1 MYAGAIIGSVLF
13 FLLLG
18 FFSDLIFVGRG
29 GHDNEPLAF
38 AVEIEGGAGETE
50 GGHEE
55 AAVDYAALVAA
66 ADLAKGEGLYKKCKA
81 CHKLEDGVNAVG
93 PSLWGIVGRD
103 IASAEGYAYSGSLS
117 DIEGDWTLETLQ
129 AFLESPKGMA
139 ADTKMSFKGLSKVED
154 RVNLIVYLNEADGSP
169 VELAAAA
176 GGEAEAPAPEAVT
189 EAVTE
194 TAAEPATEASTETAT
209 AESTEAAQP
218 AEAAGS
224 GFGDLLATADAE
236 AGKKIFRKCR
246 GCHKVEEGKNGIGP
260 SLWGVIGRDVASIE
274 GFAYSDAMLGK
285 AGNWTG
291 ADLFTYLE
299 DPKGVVPGTKMKFA
313 GVKDPQDRANVI
325 TFLNEADGSPEPL
338 Q

>member
-1 MYAGAIIGSVLF
+1 MNSHNFNMYAGAIIGSVLF

-117 DIEGDWTLETLQ
+117 DIEGTWTLEMLQ

-154 RVNLIVYLNEADGSP
+154 RVNLIVYLN
-169 VELAAAA
+169 
-176 GGEAEAPAPEAVT
+176 
-189 EAVTE
+189 
-194 TAAEPATEASTETAT
+194 
-209 AESTEAAQP
+209 Q
-218 AEAAGS
+218 
-224 GFGDLLATADAE
+224 
-236 AGKKIFRKCR
+236 
-246 GCHKVEEGKNGIGP
+246 
-260 SLWGVIGRDVASIE
+260 
-274 GFAYSDAMLGK
+274 
-285 AGNWTG
+285 
-291 ADLFTYLE
+291 
-299 DPKGVVPGTKMKFA
+299 
-313 GVKDPQDRANVI
+313 
-325 TFLNEADGSPEPL
+325 ADGSPEPL